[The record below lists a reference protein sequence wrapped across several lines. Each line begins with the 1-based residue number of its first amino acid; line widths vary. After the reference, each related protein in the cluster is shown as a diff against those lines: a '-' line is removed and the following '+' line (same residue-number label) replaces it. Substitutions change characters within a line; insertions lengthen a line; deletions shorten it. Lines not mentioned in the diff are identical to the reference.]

1 MTRQNSISFLVIL
14 LSYWVCATLMNTHSI
29 ISNHQRIWNLN
40 CKGYS
45 HCKLQWP
52 RKKHDPRW
60 KGKIVAEL
68 HWPCDDQAR
77 QFKDTIFVMNYH
89 ELFMVHR
96 PRFSGELVEG
106 EIRNPEFRG
115 SQACFPV
122 DLFPLKPIH
131 CPVKR
136 VGSNLEPTNPNMSW
150 ENHRHNMDSFMADFP
165 FPSLITKSVQIS
177 WGQKW
182 AVA

>member
-1 MTRQNSISFLVIL
+1 
-14 LSYWVCATLMNTHSI
+14 MNTHSI

-60 KGKIVAEL
+60 KGKNRSGTSLTLRWSSPAVQR
-68 HWPCDDQAR
+68 HHFC
-77 QFKDTIFVMNYH
+77 H
-89 ELFMVHR
+89 ELSWTVYGSSPPFLR
-96 PRFSGELVEG
+96 ELVEG